1 MYHFLI
7 LLSIPSPI
15 HSENSSLKSDE
26 KENINE
32 IGKEKEGPN
41 QKVKKFT
48 KYFTSAASAILA
60 AAARGKKRRA
70 GHDNILSKPTPVK
83 DTKLSS
89 LNKRDNIDVNTRNAK
104 SDAEKLAIIEKM
116 KSDDDKN
123 IPKSLNQNF
132 LVTKFVSNVESQ
144 GNVDNGDG
152 DNIRQSETSDGSAVK
167 KMRIE
172 IERLQGENEDLL
184 NEQFTRETEIRVE
197 VSKSFFMTSLHY
209 FLISPPLPL
218 LHTTE
223 EYFCG

>member
-7 LLSIPSPI
+7 LLSIPSPT

-89 LNKRDNIDVNTRNAK
+89 LNKRDNIDVNTRNVK
-104 SDAEKLAIIEKM
+104 SDAEKLAIIEKT
-116 KSDDDKN
+116 KSDDDEN

-132 LVTKFVSNVESQ
+132 L
-144 GNVDNGDG
+144 
-152 DNIRQSETSDGSAVK
+152 
-167 KMRIE
+167 
-172 IERLQGENEDLL
+172 
-184 NEQFTRETEIRVE
+184 
-197 VSKSFFMTSLHY
+197 
-209 FLISPPLPL
+209 
-218 LHTTE
+218 
-223 EYFCG
+223 